1 MENRIVTNL
10 NISSAPLCKNCP
22 ARMYQ
27 KEYAKIKYGQGILMP
42 DVMFIF
48 PTSIFWSDDIKNF
61 LDIICKDI
69 INLDNQYITC
79 HPKCTAGSP
88 VEEYSAFCEHYLLH
102 EITKVQPNK
111 IIFFGVDIPERVMNT
126 FSNII
131 KMYKL
136 NDLYCIKYGSRTID
150 YFKKELKK
158 IL

>member
-1 MENRIVTNL
+1 MENRITTNL
-10 NISSAPLCKNCP
+10 KISQAPLCRNCP
-22 ARMYQ
+22 ARIYQ
-27 KEYAKIKYGQGILMP
+27 KEDNKLKYGQGVLMP
-42 DVMFIF
+42 DVMFVF
-48 PTSIFWSDDIKNF
+48 PTSILWS
-61 LDIICKDI
+61 KDI
-69 INLDNQYITC
+69 HTYLAVICNGIIDLNSQYITC
-79 HPKCTAGSP
+79 HPKCIAGSP

-111 IIFFGVDIPERVMNT
+111 IIFFGVDIPERVLNS

-136 NDLYCIKYGSRTID
+136 NDLYSIRHGSKTID